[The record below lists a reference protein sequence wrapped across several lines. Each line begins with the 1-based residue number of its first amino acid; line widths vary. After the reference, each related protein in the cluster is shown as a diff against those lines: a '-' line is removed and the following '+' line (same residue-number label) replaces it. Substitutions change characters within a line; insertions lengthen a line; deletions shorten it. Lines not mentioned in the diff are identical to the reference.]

1 MGSTKSRS
9 RSKSKS
15 NPSKSRSRSKSKSD
29 LSKSRSRSRSNK
41 SRSSLLKRSQRK
53 VKIPS
58 RKVDPEVYEAF
69 TLISSSKSDYLVY
82 KLDKT
87 SHVFEDFEFMRVILQ
102 QHLDVTNT
110 NQLLREK
117 DIYMR
122 MYRLKMMEFMRAH
135 KVYNEFFDLCRGQVG
150 NVPAWISKYIFSLD
164 PIGQD
169 VSLDTVYTHDYV
181 FYVEK
186 SSKELK
192 GILVYELKED
202 LKQGETLYD
211 MIQIKLLCTNKYTDK
226 LGTRIMKG
234 LKMFGGKN
242 DVLIAHIIEPTRNAI
257 PFYQKMGFGYK
268 GKRKQL
274 IKRLK

>member
-1 MGSTKSRS
+1 MGSTKSNPSKS
-9 RSKSKS
+9 RSKS

-29 LSKSRSRSRSNK
+29 PSKSRSRSRSNK

-87 SHVFEDFEFMRVILQ
+87 SHVFEDFEFIRVILQ
-102 QHLDVTNT
+102 QHLDVTDT

-169 VSLDTVYTHDYV
+169 ISLDTVYTHDYV

-202 LKQGETLYD
+202 LKQGNTLYD
-211 MIQIKLLCTNKYTDK
+211 MIQI
-226 LGTRIMKG
+226 
-234 LKMFGGKN
+234 
-242 DVLIAHIIEPTRNAI
+242 
-257 PFYQKMGFGYK
+257 
-268 GKRKQL
+268 
-274 IKRLK
+274 

>member
-1 MGSTKSRS
+1 MGLTKSRS
-9 RSKSKS
+9 KSNPSKSKSKSKSKS
-15 NPSKSRSRSKSKSD
+15 NPSKSKSRSK
-29 LSKSRSRSRSNK
+29 
-41 SRSSLLKRSQRK
+41 SSLLKRSQRK

-87 SHVFEDFEFMRVILQ
+87 SHVFEDFEFIRVILQ

-110 NQLLREK
+110 NQLLRER

-135 KVYNEFFDLCRGQVG
+135 KVYNEFLDLCRGQVG

-169 VSLDTVYTHDYV
+169 VSPDTVYTHDYV

-242 DVLIAHIIEPTRNAI
+242 DVLIAHIIEPTRSAI

-268 GKRKQL
+268 GKRKHL